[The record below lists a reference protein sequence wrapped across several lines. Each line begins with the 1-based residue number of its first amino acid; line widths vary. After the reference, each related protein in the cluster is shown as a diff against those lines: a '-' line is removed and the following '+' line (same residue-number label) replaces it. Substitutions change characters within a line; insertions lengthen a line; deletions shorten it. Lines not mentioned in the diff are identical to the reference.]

1 MKKFKINFKGRIKN
15 FNLPEN
21 KSLIP
26 LFEAVV
32 NSLQAIEERK
42 KTKQL

>member
-21 KSLIP
+21 KSFQMKSSFL
-26 LFEAVV
+26 LY
-32 NSLQAIEERK
+32 SRK
-42 KTKQL
+42 FLRFANCFVI